1 MGSYH
6 IQKTTDDYDIGDI
19 YGNDFTTLI
28 DFLDFDYDGKTF
40 TSCYAGFY
48 PKLFSIKIHHG
59 GAFSELPG
67 HTYED
72 GQVNLVDLLNVNNF
86 SVVQLDEV
94 RVKLGYQ
101 VNETSYYHLLVPGGD
116 LDTVIYKTNDY
127 MAIVPYNEVE
137 ELTSSKQLEG
147 QQYKISQQMLNDFN
161 PFLEIDIE
169 FEDAV
174 AEDIE
179 EVDDHNKGVGSDETN
194 SDYIVDMINDIDDVE
209 VDIRNF
215 KLHVDEQVEKKI
227 ELDVG
232 NDINDEVLDND
243 NFESGCESNE
253 NIGSIKKRNLKSIKR
268 ENEKY
273 FYIGQAFGGKNEVK
287 QMIKTHSVE
296 SRRQLK
302 IVKDDNYRVRVI
314 CAGEMLKFD
323 INEDGEL
330 VQRVETEPTEIHKG
344 SNNPLKYSC
353 PWLLLISKDK
363 ESGSWMVKTFIEDH
377 KCIQTCKISACISSF
392 LSQQLM
398 EQIEENS
405 NIPVKAMQEQLKR
418 KFEVEISKMKAFRA
432 KGKALLQIQGDYSLQ
447 YMLLR
452 DYIDELKRTNPGT
465 TVIIEV
471 ETATEPKVE
480 TRRFKRIYICLGP
493 LKEGFK
499 AIGRDILG
507 LDGSFMK
514 GPYPGQI
521 LTAVGIDNNNGIY
534 PLSYAIVEEEN
545 YDSWSWFIRC
555 VGDDLNLSTD
565 SNFTFVSDRQKGILQ
580 AISRLFPFAE
590 HRFCLRHIHENMK
603 KNFKGKLYKDMLWK
617 LASCTTIRQA
627 HSDVLLNNMCE
638 VLNSKLMEGR
648 DKPVITALEY
658 IREHLMKRIVNV
670 LQVIDKCDGPLTPT
684 ASKLFD
690 SIKKISYKVYCG
702 LEWGEHY
709 QVYSFKIFPIN
720 GKSLWPKSVVPT
732 ILTPPTHHKPV
743 GRPKK
748 ARKKSAVEI
757 EDMTR
762 GGRLSKKNTTV
773 TCDKCRNKGHN
784 RRICNGINQA

>member
-1 MGSYH
+1 MELSSQTINAVTSSSTSRKLKYKDCIAYHRSSCIRFPTKPKETLVVYGLPETAASVAVAATVVGAAATFLARRTKSEETTQAVPTRTCDDCGGSGICPECKGEGFVLKRLSDGSAEKARLNAKNMATRYTAGH
-6 IQKTTDDYDIGDI
+6 LDRGSLRIRNGFIGGRFI
-19 YGNDFTTLI
+19 
-28 DFLDFDYDGKTF
+28 LDRVEEHTRFAFQGDSDRRS
-40 TSCYAGFY
+40 TSDCCYAGFY

-101 VNETSYYHLLVPGGD
+101 VDETSYYHLLVPGGD

-398 EQIEENS
+398 EQIEENP

-565 SNFTFVSDRQKGILQ
+565 SNFTFVSDRQK
-580 AISRLFPFAE
+580 
-590 HRFCLRHIHENMK
+590 
-603 KNFKGKLYKDMLWK
+603 
-617 LASCTTIRQA
+617 
-627 HSDVLLNNMCE
+627 
-638 VLNSKLMEGR
+638 
-648 DKPVITALEY
+648 
-658 IREHLMKRIVNV
+658 
-670 LQVIDKCDGPLTPT
+670 
-684 ASKLFD
+684 
-690 SIKKISYKVYCG
+690 
-702 LEWGEHY
+702 
-709 QVYSFKIFPIN
+709 VYSFKIFPIN
-720 GKSLWPKSVVPT
+720 GKSLWPRSVVPT